1 MPAARERRSVT
12 MSMFDNI
19 LGNLGNLGNIEE
31 LAARVGVTPEQFHN
45 LSQSLQ
51 TQIAG
56 GADHA
61 QALQQ
66 TAAEHGVSLESLQ
79 GVFGQGGALGGL
91 GSMLDRDGDGNPL
104 NDLGN
109 LFNRS

>member
-1 MPAARERRSVT
+1 

-19 LGNLGNLGNIEE
+19 IGSLGGAGGIEQ
-31 LAARVGVTPEQFHN
+31 LAARVGVTPAQFQT
-45 LSQSLQ
+45 LQTSLQ
-51 TQIAG
+51 ARVAG

-61 QALQQ
+61 TALQQ
-66 TAAEHGVSLESLQ
+66 TAAEHNVSLASLQ
-79 GVFGQGGALGGL
+79 GVFGQGGALGGI

-109 LFNRS
+109 IFNRS